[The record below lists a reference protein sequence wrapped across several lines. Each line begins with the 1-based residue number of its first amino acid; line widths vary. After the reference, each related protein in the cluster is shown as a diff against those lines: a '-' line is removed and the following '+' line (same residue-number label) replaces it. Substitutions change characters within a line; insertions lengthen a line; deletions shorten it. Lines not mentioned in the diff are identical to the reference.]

1 MDQTRRTNFSRCRND
16 EWQPQGKI
24 GSYKKI
30 KGVCFIPALVLT
42 DENSENTHRAI
53 KPADSGLT
61 RNIQTRS
68 LSTEQ
73 NSGSALTL
81 LVFSG

>member
-1 MDQTRRTNFSRCRND
+1 MDQTRRTNFIRCRND

-53 KPADSGLT
+53 KPADSALT
-61 RNIQTRS
+61 RKIQTCRF
-68 LSTEQ
+68 LL
-73 NSGSALTL
+73 NSGSTQTL